1 MENRILRQPVHEQ
14 TIYQLLPY
22 AAISKISK
30 PKRKHRFGKQNRL
43 IVSAIAV
50 LGLLAVS
57 TGAKGQ
63 VSLGT
68 ADSFAVL
75 AATTITNSGPTV
87 ITGDMGLSPGTS
99 ITGFPPGIVIGTIHN
114 SDSLATQAKTD
125 AASAYNTLAGL
136 TTTSNLSGQN
146 LGGMTLTPGVYQFN
160 SSAGLTGALT
170 LATGA
175 DPNAVFVFKI
185 GSTLT
190 TGANSSVVVTGAG
203 AQTDAHIFW
212 QVGSSATLKTN
223 TSFDGNILALTS
235 ISLGTGTIIVNGR
248 VIALNG
254 AVTLLSNT
262 IMISGSP
269 FISGTSISFTSIPDL
284 TPNETAAG
292 AALDYYAAK
301 HPFNPVTTY
310 IAGQIA
316 ANPSNPAY
324 IRSLYDLISPDELT
338 AIFTIGFSGADVQNS
353 NIERHLEQV
362 RAGASGYTSTGFM
375 ARSNDGKT
383 VVDGKNVVRV
393 DGKNVV
399 VDKNPVTSE
408 SKRWSFFIE
417 GSGQFSS
424 VGSTNNANGYD
435 FTTAGVTLGVDYRV
449 NDNFA
454 VGILGGYANTH
465 ADLVNQGGININ
477 SGKTGVYAT
486 VFGNGFY
493 ADALVGTGYNSYDT
507 TRSSLLGYAYGDA
520 TGWELDTL
528 INGGYDFHQGGWTFG
543 PTASVAYTQVTLN
556 RFTETGSLTPLSYPD
571 QSQASLRT
579 NLGAKIAYTA
589 TVKGIKVTPQVRV
602 SWQHEYLD
610 STQSIGSQFD
620 TGNSSVFTVRGPEI
634 GRDSAL
640 VSAGVSVQITPA
652 ISVYAYY
659 DGQLGRTNYTSNS
672 VSGGMKIDF

>member
-1 MENRILRQPVHEQ
+1 MKKTEAIKTKMFTKKYSGRNTSHVWSHGFNEKPNVLLAPV
-14 TIYQLLPY
+14 
-22 AAISKISK
+22 
-30 PKRKHRFGKQNRL
+30 
-43 IVSAIAV
+43 IAV
-50 LGLLAVS
+50 LDMLAVL
-57 TGAKGQ
+57 TGANGQ

-68 ADSFAVL
+68 ADSFAVI
-75 AATTITNSGPTV
+75 AHETITNSGPTV
-87 ITGDMGLSPGTS
+87 ITGDLGLSPGTS

-114 SDSLATQAKTD
+114 SDVLATQARTD
-125 AASAYNTLAGL
+125 ANSAYNTLAGL

-146 LGGMTLTPGVYQFN
+146 LGGMILSPGVYQFN

-190 TGANSSVVVTGAG
+190 TGANSSVIVTGAG
-203 AQTDAHIFW
+203 ALTDAHIFW

-223 TSFDGNILALTS
+223 TTFDGNVIALTS

-262 IMISGSP
+262 IMISATSI
-269 FISGTSISFTSIPDL
+269 ISGSSASFTSVPDL
-284 TPNETAAG
+284 TPNETAVG

-301 HPFNPVTTY
+301 HPLNPVTTY

-324 IRSLYDLISPDELT
+324 IRSLYDLIAPDELT

-362 RAGASGYTSTGFM
+362 REGSSGYTSTGFV

-383 VVDGKNVVRV
+383 IV

-399 VDKNPVTSE
+399 VDKNPATPE

-417 GSGQFSS
+417 GSGEFAS
-424 VGSTNNANGYD
+424 VGSFNNASGYD
-435 FTTAGVTLGVDYRV
+435 FTTAGVTMGVDYRV

-520 TGWELDTL
+520 NGWELDTL
-528 INGGYDFHQGGWTFG
+528 INGGYDFHQGNWTFG
-543 PTASVAYTQVTLN
+543 PVASVAYTQINLD

-571 QSQASLRT
+571 QSQNSLRT
-579 NLGAKIAYTA
+579 NLGLKIDYTA
-589 TVKGIKVTPQVRV
+589 TVKGIKITPQVRV

-610 STQSIGSQFD
+610 STQSIGSSFA
-620 TGNSSVFTVRGPEI
+620 TAGSPVFAVSGPQM

-640 VSAGVSVQITPA
+640 VSAGVNVRFTPT

-659 DGQLGRTNYTSNS
+659 DGQLGRTNYSSNS
-672 VSGGMKIDF
+672 VTGGVKIDF